1 MHECSNIIGKANQH
15 FCLHDYYIE
24 FDYNHLPS
32 LCQRHTGSETRP
44 AGGDGCS
51 GCCFCPG
58 LGTGVHGN
66 FVYLVY
72 MQNYY
77 MSRPW
82 RAYNS
87 KPVMPSKQH
96 HIECI
101 SNSKTCMLW
110 GLMRCRRMWR
120 WLRKGMRI
128 PWVMIRSCFTLNQTG
143 RCGIF
148 QVGDCFASSG
158 TCFLFKAFVLCVC
171 TPSTSMGR
179 LPRLQ
184 VDTAPS
190 ASLTP
195 NQDTG
200 TPKTYKVLWLQLIF
214 PWMHVHFTTA
224 NWLDWDLYSA
234 MTLSLGLYWACS
246 SPCFSEAGESN
257 AMKCLRRL
265 VQPRA
270 DGSFLVPEE
279 IIGKFKDIAGGGR
292 SEVLRL
298 YEQCGCNKDPRSSW
312 KETHVVLIFIRYV
325 PTVFPKG
332 LLISHP
338 QPSLQGCFREDLPS
352 QDRANQWRGLVCG
365 GWVHGWGWHG
375 GWGIQRESWHYRYV
389 SPVEPC
395 HSMGTP
401 HED

>member
-1 MHECSNIIGKANQH
+1 MDALAAAFAQDWGLVCTEIWYTLYISRITICHGPEMPIIANQSCLRSNITLSVYRIQKHA
-15 FCLHDYYIE
+15 
-24 FDYNHLPS
+24 
-32 LCQRHTGSETRP
+32 
-44 AGGDGCS
+44 
-51 GCCFCPG
+51 CF
-58 LGTGVHGN
+58 
-66 FVYLVY
+66 
-72 MQNYY
+72 
-77 MSRPW
+77 
-82 RAYNS
+82 
-87 KPVMPSKQH
+87 
-96 HIECI
+96 
-101 SNSKTCMLW
+101 W

-128 PWVMIRSCFTLNQTG
+128 PWVMIRRCFTLNQTG

-148 QVGDCFASSG
+148 QVGDWFAGSG

-190 ASLTP
+190 ESLTP

-234 MTLSLGLYWACS
+234 ITLSLGLYWACS

-312 KETHVVLIFIRYV
+312 KETHVVLIFKRYV

-401 HED
+401 HEN